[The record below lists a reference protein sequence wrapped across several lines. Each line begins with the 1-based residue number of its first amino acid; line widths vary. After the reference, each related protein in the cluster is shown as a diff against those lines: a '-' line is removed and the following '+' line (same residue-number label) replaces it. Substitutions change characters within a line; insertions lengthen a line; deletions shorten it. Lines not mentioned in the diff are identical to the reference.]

1 MAQRLKWGV
10 PVAVNLVLGSVAV
23 IPLWG
28 LGLFAVNFPLAA
40 IGLTQREPTEND
52 GVFPWLVLLV
62 PLLSALV
69 AVWWLINVLVR
80 HRTRQAARPFWLVSS
95 AVVLLPT
102 ITSMVLV
109 SIL

>member
-1 MAQRLKWGV
+1 M
-10 PVAVNLVLGSVAV
+10 
-23 IPLWG
+23 
-28 LGLFAVNFPLAA
+28 
-40 IGLTQREPTEND
+40 
-52 GVFPWLVLLV
+52 LLV